1 MAQGTFT
8 LFEEFALSI
17 GNGMHDFDSDTFSVI
32 LVSDPITGMAT
43 TATPDRADFT
53 EVTAG
58 GGYTTGGITLA
69 TPVYTEAAGVATFDH
84 NAGEASITW
93 TASAG
98 SPTNIKTAL
107 LVNDTTAAPATGYD
121 AIGFIDMTSDDGS
134 TAISLV
140 AGNITITWGASG
152 IFTITV

>member
-17 GNGMHDFDSDTFSVI
+17 ANGYHDLDGDTFSVI
-32 LVSDPITGMAT
+32 LVSDSIVGMET
-43 TATPDRADFT
+43 TATPDRSDFT

-58 GGYTTGGITLA
+58 GGYSTGGITLT
-69 TPVYTEAAGVATFDH
+69 TPLWTESGGVATFDH
-84 NAGEASITW
+84 AVAQPSITW
-93 TASAG
+93 TAAAG

-107 LVNDTTAAPATGYD
+107 LVNDGAGAIYD
-121 AIGFIDMTSDDGS
+121 CLGFIDMTADGGS

-152 IFTITV
+152 IFTVTV